1 MSTPRPTDRL
11 ATFAIAGSLLLF
23 GSVAAELIH
32 PVQSPDGTTRE
43 PILHAIYLVAFIAG
57 WVLIAAAS
65 AGLASPT
72 ATGGA
77 SRAVRLGGWLS
88 VGGALSFALSTA
100 GVLLGVAFGLYL
112 EVMFMLFLVAF
123 ALLIP
128 GQALL
133 ATGRSSLP
141 GGIGTAG
148 LLVIAA
154 IGLVLA
160 VSTDADP
167 FHDLGLFAF
176 FAAWLGIGL
185 RLRLGRTSAPSTAI
199 PSPG

>member
-1 MSTPRPTDRL
+1 MSTRPVERL
-11 ATFAIAGSLLLF
+11 ATFAIVGSLLLF

-43 PILHAIYLVAFIAG
+43 PFLHAIYLVAFIAG

-65 AGLASPT
+65 AGLASAAGT
-72 ATGGA
+72 TG

-100 GVLLGVAFGLYL
+100 GVLLGVAFGLYF

-123 ALLIP
+123 VLLIP

-133 ATGRSSLP
+133 ATGRRTLP

-148 LLVIAA
+148 LLVVAA

-160 VSTDADP
+160 VSTDVDP

-176 FAAWLGIGL
+176 DAAWLGIGL
-185 RLRLGRTSAPSTAI
+185 RLRLAGKSAPSTAI
-199 PSPG
+199 PSLG

>member
-1 MSTPRPTDRL
+1 MSTRPVERL

-43 PILHAIYLVAFIAG
+43 PMLHAIYLVAFIAG
-57 WVLIAAAS
+57 WILIAAAS
-65 AGLASPT
+65 AGLASPA
-72 ATGGA
+72 ATGGG

-141 GGIGTAG
+141 GGIGTAS

-154 IGLVLA
+154 LGLVLA

-176 FAAWLGIGL
+176 DAAWLGIGL
-185 RLRLGRTSAPSTAI
+185 RLRLARTSAPSTAI
-199 PSPG
+199 PSLG

>member
-1 MSTPRPTDRL
+1 MSTRPVERL

-32 PVQSPDGTTRE
+32 PVQAPDGTTRE
-43 PILHAIYLVAFIAG
+43 PMLHAIYLVAFIAG
-57 WVLIAAAS
+57 WILIAAAS
-65 AGLASPT
+65 AGLASPA
-72 ATGGA
+72 ATGGG
-77 SRAVRLGGWLS
+77 SRAVRLGGWMS

-154 IGLVLA
+154 LGLVLA

-176 FAAWLGIGL
+176 DAAWLGIGL
-185 RLRLGRTSAPSTAI
+185 RLRLARTSAPSTAI
-199 PSPG
+199 PSLG